1 MLLAKDK
8 DLFDSVNNL
17 GRKYFKACSKSG
29 VKKIVYTSSSAVYGI
44 PPKNPVNEL
53 MPPSPMESYGKAK
66 YDAEKLCEQYIS
78 DKLDVI
84 IIRPRT
90 ILGHVRYFQILFE
103 WIKKGKNIPVLGKG
117 DNIYQFIHA
126 DDLAEAITLL

>member
-1 MLLAKDK
+1 MQNIDIVFHNIAQVPLAKDK

-17 GRKYFKACSKSG
+17 GTENILKACSKSG

-84 IIRPRT
+84 IINFKYL
-90 ILGHVRYFQILFE
+90 I
-103 WIKKGKNIPVLGKG
+103 IKAT
-117 DNIYQFIHA
+117 H
-126 DDLAEAITLL
+126 